1 MSDSPSYGKMEKR
14 VVFTANDHEHA
25 QFFLKLKHDGFT
37 QAGFFRAVM
46 EAYIRDNEAFLS
58 FVDEIKPQSQE
69 RKKKSRKL
77 RQRGKQTISDF
88 GLNDGEIE
96 NIFDILEEEFPDL

>member
-1 MSDSPSYGKMEKR
+1 MSDVPYGKMDKR
-14 VVFTANDHEHA
+14 VVFMANDHEHA

-37 QAGFFRAVM
+37 QSGFFRAVM
-46 EAYIRDNEAFLS
+46 EAYIQDNDAFLS
-58 FVDEIKPQSQE
+58 FVDEIKPQSQT
-69 RKKKSRKL
+69 RKKKSKKL
-77 RQRGKQTISDF
+77 RQKGKQIISDF